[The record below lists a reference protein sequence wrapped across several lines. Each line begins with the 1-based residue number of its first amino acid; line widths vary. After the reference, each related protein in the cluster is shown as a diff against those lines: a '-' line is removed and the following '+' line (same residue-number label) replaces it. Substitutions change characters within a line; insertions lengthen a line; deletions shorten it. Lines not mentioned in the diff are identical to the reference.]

1 HADAD
6 VAPGRRDELQD
17 PLAGRRLAAAAL
29 PDEAEDLSPPDVE
42 VDPID
47 RADVFRRGFPQ
58 RLEESSPL
66 LEPDAEVAEDEVRLA
81 SHLTSPPSA
90 AGRRCSGGLRRSGSL
105 RPGRGRVPGRRPA
118 ATHSCTADGTGP
130 G

>member
-1 HADAD
+1 MLFPGERVLPPDSLQVRGPCARLRGLVLVEDGLRHADED

-47 RADVFRRGFPQ
+47 RSDVFRRGFPQ
-58 RLEESSPL
+58 RLEESAPL
-66 LEPDAEVAEDEVRLA
+66 LEPDAEVAEDKVRLA
-81 SHLTSPPSA
+81 GHLTSPPSA
-90 AGRRCSGGLRRSGSL
+90 ASSCSGG
-105 RPGRGRVPGRRPA
+105 
-118 ATHSCTADGTGP
+118 
-130 G
+130 